1 MRDVLS
7 FVAGLAAAPVAAL
20 VVRVALSVLTMPLAR
35 LEAVDRSKT
44 ALRALRLVVGAAC
57 GASALLAS
65 RWVVVALGGVPGV
78 ALSLAVAVMTAAF
91 QVSTARQFVGTP
103 QFVDEMFWLAGE
115 ELGIAAV
122 VVVTVLLVS

>member
-1 MRDVLS
+1 MRDVLG
-7 FVAGLAAAPVAAL
+7 FVGGLAIAPVAAL

-44 ALRALRLVVGAAC
+44 ALRALRLVVGVAC
-57 GASALLAS
+57 GASAVLAS

-78 ALSLAVAVMTAAF
+78 ALSVAVAVMTAAF
-91 QVSTARQFVGTP
+91 HLVAARQFVGTS
-103 QFVDEMFWLAGE
+103 QLIDEMFWLVGE

-122 VVVTVLLVS
+122 AVTVLLAS